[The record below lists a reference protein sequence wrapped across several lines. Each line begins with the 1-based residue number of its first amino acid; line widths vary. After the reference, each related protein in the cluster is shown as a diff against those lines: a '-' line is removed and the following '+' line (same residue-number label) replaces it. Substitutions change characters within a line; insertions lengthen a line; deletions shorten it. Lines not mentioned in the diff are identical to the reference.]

1 MSDSAQVM
9 KEFLKTASKQ
19 SLTEMLGIVEIELQ
33 ELYRVRDGQS
43 DVIEKVSSLEVF
55 ANELKQEVVK

>member
-1 MSDSAQVM
+1 
-9 KEFLKTASKQ
+9 
-19 SLTEMLGIVEIELQ
+19 MLGIVEIELQ